1 MRNVLWKLSSSRFLF
16 SAALATT
23 IYVGLPV
30 RAFAYVTDVETAMQ
44 VSTVEGLVLDVHGDP
59 IVGANVMVKGTTNGT
74 ITDVEGKFRLNNI
87 NSGVLIVSFIG
98 YQTQEVVVKGNEK
111 SLRIVLKDDTELLD
125 EVVVMA
131 YNSTVKRKLTNAVTS
146 VDTKQISDLAAYSSV
161 SQALQGRTPGVYINN
176 TTGMPGS
183 TPSLKIRGNDEPLYV
198 IDGIVQDAE
207 TFNRLNSQDIES
219 LTIMK
224 DAASAAV
231 YGAVAGNVVVVVKT
245 KSGKI
250 GRTIVNYTFDQQF
263 NQPTNRKDNITSY
276 ELASTANKI
285 SDMFGQELPYSPE
298 ALEAYRTG
306 SDPINYPTIDWWDV
320 VMRKFSTAQRHSLTV
335 DGGNEDTQY
344 HMSLGYY
351 NQGSLA
357 KPINGE
363 EVFAFKRYNF
373 GVNVN
378 HSFQEI
384 GLKVGFDFKGSLNTS
399 KGKNEGQIASTAKTL
414 SNVRLYNTEGKYY
427 ANTPYLA
434 IHPETGYKKTKKP
447 IINTR
452 VNLDWDVIG
461 VKGLRATF
469 VGNYRSWNSSEKN
482 WNNAYV
488 PSYYDDGS
496 AFAATVSPSLNMRKD
511 DGWRYEING

>member
-231 YGAVAGNVVVVVKT
+231 YGAVAGNGVVVVKT

-285 SDMFGQELPYSPE
+285 SD
-298 ALEAYRTG
+298 
-306 SDPINYPTIDWWDV
+306 
-320 VMRKFSTAQRHSLTV
+320 
-335 DGGNEDTQY
+335 
-344 HMSLGYY
+344 
-351 NQGSLA
+351 
-357 KPINGE
+357 
-363 EVFAFKRYNF
+363 
-373 GVNVN
+373 
-378 HSFQEI
+378 
-384 GLKVGFDFKGSLNTS
+384 
-399 KGKNEGQIASTAKTL
+399 
-414 SNVRLYNTEGKYY
+414 
-427 ANTPYLA
+427 
-434 IHPETGYKKTKKP
+434 
-447 IINTR
+447 
-452 VNLDWDVIG
+452 
-461 VKGLRATF
+461 
-469 VGNYRSWNSSEKN
+469 
-482 WNNAYV
+482 
-488 PSYYDDGS
+488 
-496 AFAATVSPSLNMRKD
+496 
-511 DGWRYEING
+511 